1 MIQSRPVKAPQ
12 AIRPRAG
19 VGGVTIDS
27 GFPQVNSIP
36 PARRRRL
43 THRALPTLGGLAAV
57 SLIAGLLVGA
67 GTESAAERTA
77 SRFADAWQ
85 EGDYRAMHRLLTP
98 DSRARHPLPA
108 FRRDY
113 EGAAATATA
122 RRIEAGDPAGTHG
135 DAVAVPVTVD
145 TRVFGA
151 LRGNV
156 EIPVSGEQVTWSPR
170 LVFPELAPGERLTRA
185 SLPAKRATIRSRD
198 GKVLAEGAAPSRTSP
213 LVGIADSIAGRM
225 EPEETAEERTA
236 LYARGFPEDWPVG
249 QTGLE
254 EVFEERLRGRPGGE
268 LLAGD
273 RVLAR
278 ARPRAARPL
287 ETTID
292 TRLQEAAVIGLAG
305 RLGGVAALDPR
316 NGEVRALAGI
326 AFSAPQPPGSTFK
339 IVTATA
345 ALERGMVKPSTQFP
359 VETHAIVD
367 GVELENA
374 NGEACGGSFRDSFAH
389 SCNSVFAPLGMRIE
403 AGPLVD
409 AAERYGWNANAT
421 IPGEVPSTLPQA
433 SEIDTPLEVAST
445 AIGQF
450 ETLATPLQMASVAQT
465 IAMRGVRFPPTLSP
479 ARRPRGTRVT
489 TRRVART
496 IGSMMVDVVAYGT
509 GVAAALPDVKV
520 AGKTGTAELEDTRDP
535 ETGETLPPDP
545 TNTDAWFTSYAP
557 AVHPKIVVAVMLVR
571 AGAGGATAAP
581 AARVVLDA
589 ATP

>member
-1 MIQSRPVKAPQ
+1 M
-12 AIRPRAG
+12 
-19 VGGVTIDS
+19 
-27 GFPQVNSIP
+27 
-36 PARRRRL
+36 
-43 THRALPTLGGLAAV
+43 PTLGGLAVV
-57 SLIAGLLVGA
+57 SLIAGLLAGA
-67 GTESAAERTA
+67 AVESGTERAAT
-77 SRFADAWQ
+77 RFADAWQ
-85 EGDYRAMHRLLTP
+85 RGDYRAMHRLLTP
-98 DSRARHPLPA
+98 ASRRQHPLA
-108 FRRDY
+108 DFRRAY
-113 EGAAATATA
+113 RRAAATATA
-122 RRIEAGDPAGTHG
+122 TRIDPGDPEDVDG
-135 DAVAVPVTVD
+135 DTVTIPVVVE
-145 TRVFGA
+145 TRVFGD

-156 EIPVSGEQVTWSPR
+156 AIPVSDERVTWSPR
-170 LVFPELAPGERLTRA
+170 LVFPELGPGERLSRA
-185 SLPAKRATIRSRD
+185 SLPPRRATLRSRD
-198 GKVLAEGAAPSRTSP
+198 AKVLAEGPAPSRTSP

-225 EPEETAEERTA
+225 EAEETPGERLA
-236 LYARGFPEDWPVG
+236 LYARGFPRDWPVG

-254 EVFEERLRGRPGGE
+254 EVFEQRLRGRPGGE
-268 LLAGD
+268 LIAGG

-278 ARPRAARPL
+278 AKPRAARPV

-316 NGEVRALAGI
+316 TGEVRALAGI

-345 ALERGMVKPSTQFP
+345 ALERGMVKPSTEFP
-359 VETHAIVD
+359 IETHAIVD

-374 NGEACGGSFRDSFAH
+374 NGEACGGTFRNSFAH
-389 SCNSVFAPLGMRIE
+389 SCNSVFAPLGMKIE

-409 AAERYGWNANAT
+409 AAERFGWNAKAT
-421 IPGEVPSTLPQA
+421 IPGEVPSTLPPA
-433 SEIDTPLEVAST
+433 NEIDTPLEVAST

-479 ARRPRGTRVT
+479 TRRPRGTRVT
-489 TRRVART
+489 SRRVART

-545 TNTDAWFTSYAP
+545 TNTDAWFTAYAP
-557 AVHPKIVVAVMLVR
+557 ATHPKIVVAVMLVR

>member
-1 MIQSRPVKAPQ
+1 M
-12 AIRPRAG
+12 
-19 VGGVTIDS
+19 
-27 GFPQVNSIP
+27 
-36 PARRRRL
+36 
-43 THRALPTLGGLAAV
+43 PTLGGLAAV

-67 GTESAAERTA
+67 GTETGAQRTA

-85 EGDYRAMHRLLTP
+85 RGDYRAMHGLLAP
-98 DSRARHPLPA
+98 DSRARHPLSS
-108 FRRDY
+108 FRRAY
-113 EGAAATATA
+113 ERAAATATV
-122 RRIEAGDPAGTHG
+122 RNIEAGDPEGSGG
-135 DAVAVPVTVD
+135 DAVTVPVVVD
-145 TRVFGA
+145 TRVFGS
-151 LRGNV
+151 LRGDV
-156 EIPVSGEQVTWSPR
+156 EIPVSGEYVNWSPR
-170 LVFPELAPGERLTRA
+170 LVFPELGPGDRLSRA
-185 SLPAKRATIRSRD
+185 SLPPTRATIRSRD

-225 EPEETAEERTA
+225 EPEETAEERLA
-236 LYARGFPEDWPVG
+236 LYSRGFPESWPVG

-268 LLAGD
+268 LIAGG

-278 ARPRAARPL
+278 AKPRAARPL

-345 ALERGMVKPSTQFP
+345 ALERGIVKPSTEFP
-359 VETHAIVD
+359 VETQAIVD

-374 NGEACGGSFRDSFAH
+374 NGESCGGSFRNSFAH
-389 SCNSVFAPLGMRIE
+389 SCNSVFAPLGLKIQ

-409 AAERYGWNANAT
+409 AAERYGWNAKAT
-421 IPGEVPSTLPQA
+421 IPGEVPSTLPPA
-433 SEIDTPLEVAST
+433 SEIETPLEVAST

-479 ARRPRGTRVT
+479 ARRPPGTRVT
-489 TRRVART
+489 SRRVART

-545 TNTDAWFTSYAP
+545 TNTDAWFTAYAP
-557 AVHPKIVVAVMLVR
+557 AAHPKIVVAVMLVR

>member
-1 MIQSRPVKAPQ
+1 M
-12 AIRPRAG
+12 
-19 VGGVTIDS
+19 
-27 GFPQVNSIP
+27 
-36 PARRRRL
+36 
-43 THRALPTLGGLAAV
+43 PTLGGLAVV

-67 GTESAAERTA
+67 AAESGTERAAA
-77 SRFADAWQ
+77 RFADAWQ
-85 EGDYRAMHRLLTP
+85 RGDYRAMHRLLTP
-98 DSRARHPLPA
+98 ASRRQHPLA
-108 FRRDY
+108 DFRRAY
-113 EGAAATATA
+113 RRAAATATA
-122 RRIEAGDPAGTHG
+122 TRIDPGDPEDVDG
-135 DAVAVPVTVD
+135 DTVTIPVVVE
-145 TRVFGA
+145 TRVFGD

-156 EIPVSGEQVTWSPR
+156 AIPVSDERVTWSPR
-170 LVFPELAPGERLTRA
+170 LVFPELAPGERLSRA
-185 SLPAKRATIRSRD
+185 SLPPRRATLRSRD
-198 GKVLAEGAAPSRTSP
+198 AKVLAEGPAPSRTSP

-225 EPEETAEERTA
+225 EAEETPGERLA
-236 LYARGFPEDWPVG
+236 LYARGFPRDWPVG

-254 EVFEERLRGRPGGE
+254 EVFEQRLRGRPGGE
-268 LLAGD
+268 LIAGG

-278 ARPRAARPL
+278 AKPRAARPV

-316 NGEVRALAGI
+316 TGEVRALAGI

-345 ALERGMVKPSTQFP
+345 ALERGMVKPSTEFP
-359 VETHAIVD
+359 IETHAIVD

-374 NGEACGGSFRDSFAH
+374 NGEACGGTFRNSFAH
-389 SCNSVFAPLGMRIE
+389 SCNSVFAPLGMKIE

-409 AAERYGWNANAT
+409 AAERYGWNAKAT
-421 IPGEVPSTLPQA
+421 IPGEVPSTLPPA
-433 SEIDTPLEVAST
+433 NEIDTPLEVAST

-479 ARRPRGTRVT
+479 TRRPRGARVT
-489 TRRVART
+489 SRRVART

-545 TNTDAWFTSYAP
+545 TNTDAWFTAYAP
-557 AVHPKIVVAVMLVR
+557 ATRPKIVVAVMLVR